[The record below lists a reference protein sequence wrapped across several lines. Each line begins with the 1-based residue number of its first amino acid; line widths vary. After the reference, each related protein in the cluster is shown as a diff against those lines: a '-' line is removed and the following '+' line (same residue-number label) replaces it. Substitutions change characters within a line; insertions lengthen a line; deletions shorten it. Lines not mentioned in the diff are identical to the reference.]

1 MGQCVRQVFE
11 ISSHSSNYVLRNE
24 GCIDRG
30 LEMGVAM
37 WSDGKMDLG
46 VSFLLFI
53 YFYFLSDSLKNGLAM
68 KIKHIGPDKNRM
80 LSESYSPE
88 AL

>member
-1 MGQCVRQVFE
+1 
-11 ISSHSSNYVLRNE
+11 
-24 GCIDRG
+24 
-30 LEMGVAM
+30 MGVAM
-37 WSDGKMDLG
+37 WSDGEMDLG

-68 KIKHIGPDKNRM
+68 KIKHIGLDKNRM

-88 AL
+88 VL